1 MILIHV
7 RANVYLIFLKYLK
20 MTLTFYPKFS
30 PIITLKMIT
39 LKIIIIIIIIIILL
53 IIILVIIIRL

>member
-39 LKIIIIIIIIIILL
+39 LKIIIIIIILL